1 MARGGAFQ
9 AELKCERWP
18 GPVEG
23 ASMLGEFSVV
33 SKGYVGGEVLPR
45 ARDAL
50 ETDSDEWLWGPFP
63 WL

>member
-1 MARGGAFQ
+1 
-9 AELKCERWP
+9 
-18 GPVEG
+18 
-23 ASMLGEFSVV
+23 MLGEFSVV
-33 SKGYVGGEVLPR
+33 SKGYMGVEVLPR